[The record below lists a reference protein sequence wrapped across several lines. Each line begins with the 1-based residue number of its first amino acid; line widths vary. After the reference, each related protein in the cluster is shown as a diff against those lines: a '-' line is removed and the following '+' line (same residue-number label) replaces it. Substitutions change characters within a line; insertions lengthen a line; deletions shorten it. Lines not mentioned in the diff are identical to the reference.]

1 MKNVNPLQDALHGDS
16 ATLLRILSINEIL
29 PPRYIYISIRKCNFV
44 CKSEDKQ
51 LYQLSNCCPF
61 FFFFCRFT
69 CIVPAFFCVY
79 AGIAGLLFLSKR
91 EPVNGRTFEK
101 SGSFSRGN
109 IL

>member
-61 FFFFCRFT
+61 FFFFVVLRVLCLHFS
-69 CIVPAFFCVY
+69 VY
-79 AGIAGLLFLSKR
+79 MLASLVYCSYRSASQ
-91 EPVNGRTFEK
+91 
-101 SGSFSRGN
+101 
-109 IL
+109 